1 MDVATFISIY
11 DEFSD
16 LAFAKVQYHL
26 NRAINHIDAEIYG
39 TYLEEAI
46 GLLAAHY
53 LTLAPAKKNTPSAIS
68 ALGFKVEDVKSV
80 EITDDI
86 VVEFNPVAT
95 QGSAVA
101 SSSISGLDATVYGQQ
116 LEALKRSLIIPIIF
130 V

>member
-1 MDVATFISIY
+1 MDVVTFISVY

-16 LAFAKVQYHL
+16 FAFAKVQYHL
-26 NRAINHIDAEIYG
+26 NRAVSHIDDEIYG
-39 TYLEEAI
+39 THTEEAI

-53 LTLAPAKKNTPSAIS
+53 LTLAPAKKSTPAAIS
-68 ALGFKVEDVKSV
+68 ALGFKAEDVKSV

-101 SSSISGLDATVYGQQ
+101 STAVSGLDATVYGQQ
-116 LEALKRSLIIPIIF
+116 LEALKLSLIVPF
-130 V
+130 TFA